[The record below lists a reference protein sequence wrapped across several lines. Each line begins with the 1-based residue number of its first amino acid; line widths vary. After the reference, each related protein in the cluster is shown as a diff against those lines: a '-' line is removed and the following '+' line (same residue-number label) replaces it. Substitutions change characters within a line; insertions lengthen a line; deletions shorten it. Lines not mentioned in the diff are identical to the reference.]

1 MKYFSIAVKIQLI
14 PLIFNFLMLLTVETA
29 VAETVFK
36 IYRMKVLFERDSPF
50 LNKKLHS

>member
-1 MKYFSIAVKIQLI
+1 
-14 PLIFNFLMLLTVETA
+14 MLLTVET
-29 VAETVFK
+29 AETVFK